1 MAPGGP
7 EALTIPFPHLPY
19 QREVSQVVSQTC
31 REFNSGV
38 RRSGW
43 CRRRHPPPFQPLA
56 GTAFSNR
63 CASIGKI
70 TPCDGHIHVAPT
82 PFISRNL
89 KGFEHPL
96 DPPSPPPRSR
106 RLLRSLLR
114 RNKTDRLHGATPIE
128 GEDTCR
134 GVLASCRGNVTIY
147 LSTVRKSNN
156 NDAAVLLGKRLADN
170 RGRFPCLLLVRTKVQ
185 NHRLILLLVHLLL
198 KISL

>member
-1 MAPGGP
+1 MS
-7 EALTIPFPHLPY
+7 
-19 QREVSQVVSQTC
+19 VDQVGADVGTLG
-31 REFNSGV
+31 FIVYAVPPLGV

-63 CASIGKI
+63 CASIWKI

-106 RLLRSLLR
+106 RLLRSFLR
-114 RNKTDRLHGATPIE
+114 RNKTDRLHGAKPIE

-134 GVLASCRGNVTIY
+134 GILASCRGNLRIY
-147 LSTVRKSNN
+147 LSMVIMSNH
-156 NDAAVLLGKRLADN
+156 NDAAMLFGKRLADN